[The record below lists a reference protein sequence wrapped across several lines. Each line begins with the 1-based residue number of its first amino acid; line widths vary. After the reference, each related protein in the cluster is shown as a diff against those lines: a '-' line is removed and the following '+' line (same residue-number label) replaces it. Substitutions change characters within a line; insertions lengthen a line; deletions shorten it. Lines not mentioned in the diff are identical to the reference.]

1 MFFFSKLAVAKKL
14 KEKNKNREKR
24 GKGMPFFIT
33 GMSTFTWILLAY
45 VGLHLGHDYFPT
57 YLKDITLNTPVLTH
71 HMGPGKDFI
80 IRVRELFLIVG
91 TLALFV
97 EVAKAA
103 TSQAFGAT
111 ETLLSFVVAVIF
123 VVMFFMVDWAQNAT
137 FLVLAL
143 MSFID
148 ATGGF
153 IIELNAAK
161 RDFSVG

>member
-1 MFFFSKLAVAKKL
+1 M
-14 KEKNKNREKR
+14 
-24 GKGMPFFIT
+24 FFIT
-33 GMSTFTWILLAY
+33 GMSTFTWILAAY
-45 VGLHLGHDYFPT
+45 VGLHYGHEYIDFLKSADY
-57 YLKDITLNTPVLTH
+57 LNVPVLTYH
-71 HMGPGKDFI
+71 LNDNQDFI

-91 TLALFV
+91 SLALFI

-111 ETLLSFVVAVIF
+111 ETLLSFVVAVMF
-123 VVMFFMVDWAQNAT
+123 VVMFFMVPWAQNST
-137 FLVLAL
+137 FLILAL

-161 RDFSVG
+161 RDFSIG

>member
-14 KEKNKNREKR
+14 KEKNTNKTEKR
-24 GKGMPFFIT
+24 GIGMFFIT

-45 VGLHLGHDYFPT
+45 VGLHLGQDYIP
-57 YLKDITLNTPVLTH
+57 YVKDITLNTPVLTH
-71 HMGPGKDFI
+71 HMGPGREFV

-123 VVMFFMVDWAQNAT
+123 VVLFFMVPWAQNAT

>member
-1 MFFFSKLAVAKKL
+1 MNFFSQLAVAKKI
-14 KEKNKNREKR
+14 KEKKKLNKEKR
-24 GKGMPFFIT
+24 GIGMFFIT

-45 VGLHLGHDYFPT
+45 VGLHVGHDYLP

-71 HMGPGKDFI
+71 HMGPGREFV

-123 VVMFFMVDWAQNAT
+123 VVLFFMVDWAQNAT
-137 FLVLAL
+137 FLVLSL

>member
-1 MFFFSKLAVAKKL
+1 MFLFKAIVAQKR
-14 KEKNKNREKR
+14 KEKKEKKKKKEK
-24 GKGMPFFIT
+24 KGMFFIT

-45 VGLHLGHDYFPT
+45 VIVQIGPEHMSILQGISLDTKVLVHHIGPDREFVIR
-57 YLKDITLNTPVLTH
+57 LK
-71 HMGPGKDFI
+71 
-80 IRVRELFLIVG
+80 ELFLIVG
-91 TLALFV
+91 SLALFI

-111 ETLLSFVVAVIF
+111 ETLLSFVVAVVF
-123 VVMFFMVDWAQNAT
+123 VVMFFMFPWAQNAT

>member
-1 MFFFSKLAVAKKL
+1 MFFFSQLAVAKKI
-14 KEKNKNREKR
+14 KEKNLNKRKR
-24 GKGMPFFIT
+24 GNGMFLIT

-45 VGLHLGHDYFPT
+45 VGLHLGHDYVP
-57 YLKDITLNTPVLTH
+57 YLKEITLNTPVLTH
-71 HMGPGKDFI
+71 HMGPGREFVV
-80 IRVRELFLIVG
+80 RVRELFLIVG

-123 VVMFFMVDWAQNAT
+123 VVLFFMVDWAQNPT

>member
-1 MFFFSKLAVAKKL
+1 MFFFSKLAIAKKL
-14 KEKNKNREKR
+14 KEKNTNKTEKR
-24 GKGMPFFIT
+24 GIGMFFIT

-45 VGLHLGHDYFPT
+45 VGLHLGQDYIP
-57 YLKDITLNTPVLTH
+57 YVKDITLNTPVLTH
-71 HMGPGKDFI
+71 HMGPGREFV

-123 VVMFFMVDWAQNAT
+123 VVLFFMVPWAQNAT

>member
-1 MFFFSKLAVAKKL
+1 MFFFSKLIEEKQ
-14 KEKNKNREKR
+14 KEKKIERKR
-24 GKGMPFFIT
+24 GMFFIT

-45 VGLHLGHDYFPT
+45 VGLHIGQDYIAFF
-57 YLKDITLNTPVLTH
+57 KGIDLNTPVLIH
-71 HMGPGKDFI
+71 HLADNRDFI

-91 TLALFV
+91 ALALFI

-111 ETLLSFVVAVIF
+111 ETLLSFVVAVVF
-123 VVMFFMVDWAQNAT
+123 VVMFFMVPWAQNAT
-137 FLVLAL
+137 FLILSL

-161 RDFSVG
+161 RDFTIG